1 MKMKVLAIGEII
13 FDIFD
18 GEAEVG
24 GAPLNFCAH
33 CAALGAESAII
44 SAVGNDSLAHEALNH
59 LNRFNVSTAF
69 VQSNGLPTG
78 QCLVTVKNGIP
89 SYNVITPSSYDNIQI
104 TDGIIKQIRDYSAD
118 VFAFGT
124 LIQRNPMSRNAVNRV
139 LESCEFTDIFCDV
152 NLRKNCYDKESCLLC
167 LKNATVLKISSEEEP
182 FLAQFSLYE
191 KGKNEKETVLNIC
204 KAFDNIRLVLFTKG
218 EYGSLIYDKKG
229 NRFYDIAC
237 KEAQVVSTVGA
248 GDSYSAAFLCEF
260 FKSGDVK
267 KAGDAGA
274 QLSAFVVAHR
284 EAVPGAKGEE

>member
-1 MKMKVLAIGEII
+1 MKVLAIGEII

-44 SAVGNDSLAHEALNH
+44 SAVGNDSLAREALNH

-89 SYNVITPSSYDNIQI
+89 SYNVITPSSYDNIRI

-218 EYGSLIYDKKG
+218 EYGSLIYDKKE

>member
-1 MKMKVLAIGEII
+1 MKVLAIGEII

-218 EYGSLIYDKKG
+218 ECGSLIYDKKE